1 MVVSGGKVCHL
12 LYPIK
17 TTDHE
22 CDTTAGRTWTSR
34 RFKLQHLEVQ
44 IVWHFFCTTKICHSK
59 TRKDNVSVGRVI
71 RDGAVCWIC
80 TVICVC
86 FYVFPVMRQPNHT
99 LRYFAFIWVTQNNL
113 CQHAR
118 VSMIATAQGKL
129 DVACLKDNISSGLVL
144 SRKASVELND

>member
-1 MVVSGGKVCHL
+1 MPLFVPNQNDRPRMWHHCRPNL
-12 LYPIK
+12 N
-17 TTDHE
+17 
-22 CDTTAGRTWTSR
+22 
-34 RFKLQHLEVQ
+34 LQAIQ
-44 IVWHFFCTTKICHSK
+44 IATPWGSNCVTFFLHKKICHSK
-59 TRKDNVSVGRVI
+59 TRKDNVSVGSVI

-80 TVICVC
+80 TVIRVC